1 MENKNLRTLKKANAE
16 TGASISYF
24 KQLIREGKLTRYKIN
39 TATYVSLVEF
49 ENLAIPG
56 TVPKSRE

>member
-1 MENKNLRTLKKANAE
+1 MDKKIVTIKKAHSE

-39 TATYVSLVEF
+39 TATYINLLEF
-49 ENLAIPG
+49 QALAKPDA
-56 TVPKSRE
+56 